1 MALLKWTVDGTGE
14 LIYIIFP
21 HGRKLMEINLPRAV
35 HRSVLIMVMIILTG

>member
-21 HGRKLMEINLPRAV
+21 HGRKLMEINLPAL
-35 HRSVLIMVMIILTG
+35 SIALF